1 MEARVSTPGRIPS
14 RLRWAYGGAVSTDAR
29 AERHPDRMTWWDT
42 TWRVGAALA
51 LGGSFWLISVAMAFP
66 DSGAEPGPE
75 RAFMIFVLDPLLGLV
90 ATGLLLLR
98 RRWPVAIAT
107 ATSLMT
113 AVSAVSAGAQTIVL
127 VSLAT
132 RQRWREIVPITLLTT
147 VMGMVSV
154 RVLYPD
160 PDPLPLW
167 AEFLINALLVSVI
180 VAVGYSIGSRRAL
193 VRSWVDRARTA
204 EAEQRARVARAQTA
218 ERSRI
223 AREMHDV
230 LAHRISLVTMH
241 SGILAYREDLPEAE
255 RREAVAA
262 IDSNARA
269 ALTDLR
275 EVLGVLRDE
284 DGNGPLRP
292 QSTLA
297 DLPDLLDEARA
308 GGTRLTFED
317 GDIDLAAVPEHAGR
331 TVYRA
336 VQEGLTNARKHA
348 PGATVTVRL
357 EGQPG
362 AHLVVEV
369 TNPRALGPVDATPAS
384 GLGLLGLTERVDLA
398 GGRLEHGWTP
408 EGVHRLVVSIPWH
421 RE

>member
-1 MEARVSTPGRIPS
+1 MPTSSPRRIHEHPCCAYGGTVSIDEARV
-14 RLRWAYGGAVSTDAR
+14 
-29 AERHPDRMTWWDT
+29 ERHPDRMTWWDT
-42 TWRVGAALA
+42 TWRVLAALA
-51 LGGSFWLISVAMAFP
+51 LGCGFWLISVATAFP
-66 DSGAEPGPE
+66 ESGAEPSG
-75 RAFMIFVLDPLLGLV
+75 RRGFLILVVDPLLGLV
-90 ATGLLLLR
+90 ATGLLVLR

-107 ATSLMT
+107 ITSLMT

-147 VMGMVSV
+147 VMGMISV

-160 PDPLPLW
+160 NDPLPLW
-167 AEFLINALLVSVI
+167 AEFLINVLIVSVV

-193 VRSWVDRARTA
+193 VRSWVDRAETA

-241 SGILAYREDLPEAE
+241 SGILAYREDLPEAQ
-255 RREAVAA
+255 RREAVEA

-284 DGNGPLRP
+284 EGSGPLRP

-297 DLPDLLDEARA
+297 DLPDLLNEARA
-308 GGTRLTFED
+308 GGTRLTVDD
-317 GDIDLAAVPEHAGR
+317 GGLDLAAVPETAGR
-331 TVYRA
+331 TIYRV

-348 PGATVTVRL
+348 PGAAITVRL
-357 EGQPG
+357 EGEPG
-362 AHLVVEV
+362 AELVVEV
-369 TNPRALGPVDATPAS
+369 SNPQSVGPVEASPAS
-384 GLGLLGLTERVDLA
+384 GLGLLGLAERVDLA
-398 GGRLEHGWTP
+398 GGHLEHGWTP
-408 EGVHRLVVSIPWH
+408 EGFHRLVVSIPWH

>member
-1 MEARVSTPGRIPS
+1 M
-14 RLRWAYGGAVSTDAR
+14 
-29 AERHPDRMTWWDT
+29 ERHPDRMTWWDT
-42 TWRVGAALA
+42 TWRVLAALA
-51 LGGSFWLISVAMAFP
+51 LGITFWLLSVGLSFPDP
-66 DSGAEPGPE
+66 DSGPGA
-75 RAFMIFVLDPLLGLV
+75 RQGFFILVVDPILGLI
-90 ATGLLLLR
+90 ATGLLVLR
-98 RRWPVAIAT
+98 RRWPVAVAT
-107 ATSLMT
+107 ITSLMT
-113 AVSAVSAGAQTIVL
+113 GVSAVSAGAQTIIL

-132 RQRWREIVPITLLTT
+132 RQRWREIIPMTLLTT

-154 RVLYPD
+154 RVLYPE
-160 PDPLPLW
+160 PDPIPLW
-167 AEFLINALLVSVI
+167 AEFLINALFVSVI

-193 VRSWVDRARTA
+193 VRSWVDRAQTA

-255 RREAVAA
+255 RREAVTA

-284 DGNGPLRP
+284 DGSGSLRP

-308 GGTRLTFED
+308 GGTRLTFDD
-317 GDIDLAAVPEHAGR
+317 GGLDLAAVPETAGR

-357 EGQPG
+357 EGEPG
-362 AHLVVEV
+362 AELVVEV
-369 TNPRALGPVDATPAS
+369 SNPQSVGPVEASPAS
-384 GLGLLGLTERVDLA
+384 GLGLLGLAERVDLA
-398 GGRLEHGWTP
+398 GGHLEHGWTP
-408 EGVHRLVVSIPWH
+408 EGFHRLVVSIPWH

>member
-1 MEARVSTPGRIPS
+1 MVSARRWIPGGRS
-14 RLRWAYGGAVSTDAR
+14 WAYGGAVTSTDQAHE
-29 AERHPDRMTWWDT
+29 ERHPDRLTWWDT
-42 TWRVGAALA
+42 TWRVGAALV
-51 LGGSFWLISVAMAFP
+51 LGATFWLVSLAMSFP
-66 DSGAEPGPE
+66 DSGPQPSPARG
-75 RAFMIFVLDPLLGLV
+75 FLVLVVDPLLGLV

-107 ATSLMT
+107 ITSLMT
-113 AVSAVSAGAQTIVL
+113 GVSSVSAGAQTIVL

-154 RVLYPD
+154 RLLYPD
-160 PDPLPLW
+160 PEPLPLW

-193 VRSWVDRARTA
+193 VRSWVDRAQTA
-204 EAEQRARVARAQTA
+204 EAEQRARVARAQTS

-241 SGILAYREDLPEAE
+241 SGILAYREDLPDAE

-284 DGNGPLRP
+284 DGSGPLRP

-297 DLPDLLDEARA
+297 DLPDLLDEARSA
-308 GGTRLTFED
+308 GTRVTLDD
-317 GDIDLAAVPEHAGR
+317 GEIDLAAVPETAGR
-331 TVYRA
+331 TVYRV

-348 PGATVTVRL
+348 PGAMVRVSLRGEPGGELIL
-357 EGQPG
+357 EM
-362 AHLVVEV
+362 
-369 TNPRALGPVDATPAS
+369 TNPRAVGTVDAPPAS

-398 GGRLEHGWTP
+398 GGRLEHGWTS
-408 EGVHRLVVSIPWH
+408 EEVHRLAVWLPWSP
-421 RE
+421 